1 MLVLGELA
9 LGLGTDSLGRRI
21 GSQTVRKIPLELLEL
36 PEETV
41 VFGVGNGRAVEDV
54 VLVRRA
60 GEQDPQLGGPTIMLL
75 LGTLPWRLWIGAVTL
90 GWLFLLLLP

>member
-21 GSQTVRKIPLELLEL
+21 GSQTVRKISLELLEL
-36 PEETV
+36 PEEAV
-41 VFGVGNGRAVEDV
+41 VFGVRNSRTVADV

-60 GEQDPQLGGPTIMLL
+60 GEQDAQLGGPTMLL
-75 LGTLPWRLWIGAVTL
+75 LGTLPWRLRIGAVTQ

>member
-9 LGLGTDSLGRRI
+9 LRLGSDSKSGRIR
-21 GSQTVRKIPLELLEL
+21 SATVRKISLELLEL

-41 VFGVGNGRAVEDV
+41 VFGVRNGRTVEDV
-54 VLVRRA
+54 VLVGRA
-60 GEQDPQLGGPTIMLL
+60 GEQDPQLGGPAMLL
-75 LGTLPWRLWIGAVTL
+75 LGTLRLWVGAVTL